1 MPTNLNTKIIPDFNG
16 IMSAYARADLEKSVK
31 WDSV

>member
-1 MPTNLNTKIIPDFNG
+1 MPTNLKTKIIPKYND
-16 IMSAYARADLEKSVK
+16 MSAYARADLEKSVK